1 MRLKHPETIIRNY
14 SEKVDN
20 DLNQIYLIKDEEVK
34 YQYLVDLL
42 ESIEGWRTAIDEI
55 ELSVKSNHVFTVM
68 ENNEHDIDDEN
79 KEIIIY

>member
-14 SEKVDN
+14 SEKIDN
-20 DLNQIYLIKDEEVK
+20 NLNQIYLIKDEEVK
-34 YQYLVDLL
+34 FQYLVDLL